1 MGRGE
6 RDDSGHTVES
16 GRVLAVDLGERRIG
30 LAVSDPLG
38 LTAQGLPS
46 VPRNRDP
53 VTIVLEACRENDVT
67 TVVVGLPLNMDG
79 SRGPGAEEAERF
91 AGELGRRG
99 GLKVVTVDERLS
111 SVTAER
117 VLIEGGVSRS
127 KRRKKGLIDRGAA
140 TVILQAYLCRRN
152 GGQGRARG

>member
-1 MGRGE
+1 M
-6 RDDSGHTVES
+6 S

-46 VPRNRDP
+46 VRRDRDP
-53 VTIVLEACRENDVT
+53 VTIVLEACRENQVT

-79 SRGPGAEEAERF
+79 SRGPGAEKAERF
-91 AGELGRRG
+91 AAELSRRS
-99 GLKVVTVDERLS
+99 GLPVVALDERLS

-117 VLIEGGVSRS
+117 VLIQGGVSRG

-140 TVILQAYLCRRN
+140 TIILQAYLARR
-152 GGQGRARG
+152 